1 MNGLANRRCRRS
13 VVPEVRELFLLR
25 QEQYEC
31 FVKVIIDWA
40 NCTSCGTCSD
50 TCPLLFEQNPEDT
63 FSQIIEKIPAQWQHF
78 RRFALGELESC
89 AREAEDLCPVQIIRI
104 EE

>member
-1 MNGLANRRCRRS
+1 M
-13 VVPEVRELFLLR
+13 VPGVGELFLLR

-31 FVKVIIDWA
+31 FVKVIIDRA

-63 FSQIIEKIPAQWQHF
+63 FSQIIEKF
-78 RRFALGELESC
+78 RLNGNISEGSPLAELESC
-89 AREAEDLCPVQIIRI
+89 AREAADLCPVQIIRI